1 MCNEHEICRIMQN
14 FEFSESVTNF
24 STIFEFRWSYRRVG
38 LNPWY
43 SRMKIRMIQRCLM
56 FPQYGFKKIFWDIDV
71 KRLLCSLPKV
81 CYIKFL
87 VTLALTK
94 SVSIITN
101 LNGIAILS
109 RIRTITES
117 RIISDRVIHKK
128 DCFAFIE
135 RLCIEELCHL

>member
-1 MCNEHEICRIMQN
+1 M
-14 FEFSESVTNF
+14 
-24 STIFEFRWSYRRVG
+24 
-38 LNPWY
+38 
-43 SRMKIRMIQRCLM
+43 
-56 FPQYGFKKIFWDIDV
+56 
-71 KRLLCSLPKV
+71 
-81 CYIKFL
+81 

-128 DCFAFIE
+128 FTLSSLNGYVLKNFVIVKHRVIGSSRSDNVRMFILSSVPNNQMFIIVMDCVWGTPHQKISRCYLNIALHWHTKLMGTKYFSIIYDTFTFG
-135 RLCIEELCHL
+135 CCW